1 MKPLTIKKH
10 TKPGECQISGCRNAT
25 SGRKMCSTCRARKT
39 RQADPVR
46 YAYNNLKNRAKQRG
60 ILFTITLQ
68 QFREFCIKTQYID
81 NKGRASESFTIDR
94 IHDDIGYHADN
105 IQVLTS
111 RENILKYKRY
121 DSIRKKA
128 VDVTPV
134 EPQFEN
140 EDLLF

>member
-1 MKPLTIKKH
+1 
-10 TKPGECQISGCRNAT
+10 
-25 SGRKMCSTCRARKT
+25 MCSTCRARKT